1 MLFKPVPLVDSAI
14 EVQISGVLLLGE
26 TLQDKRCIKTKSDE
40 KVSVTGRMYLKI
52 WEGGMGEGR
61 GLNQHFF
68 ESLLH
73 MG

>member
-52 WEGGMGEGR
+52 WEGGMGGREG
-61 GLNQHFF
+61 FK
-68 ESLLH
+68 STLL
-73 MG
+73 